1 MLFVSRLFLPLG
13 LLLMPCCVTEMQK
26 FPGSVKQQWNE
37 SAMIDETLLEVSGK
51 LQVVVSMPESLG
63 YERLRIY
70 EKASSQVRSVIAAAG
85 KPDFIRETNQF
96 LRAPILELFYLDRN
110 QMYRFAGQKGLSVH
124 GGPPPSPQPI
134 PDSAQGDIE
143 RMRSLN
149 ALQKSVQ

>member
-1 MLFVSRLFLPLG
+1 MLFVCHLFLLLG
-13 LLLMPCCVTEMQK
+13 LLWMPCCVTEMKK
-26 FPGSVKQQWNE
+26 FPGTVKQQWNE
-37 SAMIDETLLEVSGK
+37 TAMIDETLLQVSGQ

-96 LRAPILELFYLDRN
+96 LRAPILDLFYLERN
-110 QMYRFAGQKGLSVH
+110 QMYRFPGQKGLSVY
-124 GGPPPSPQPI
+124 GGPPPLPQPI
-134 PDSAQGDIE
+134 PDSAQGEIE